1 MRRKVTAIITAG
13 GTGSRFAQNKKSA
26 KPKQFVNLLGKPVIV
41 YSMLAFQKCKKVDE
55 IIISAEK
62 NYFDYI
68 HSLAVKYKIGKLNR
82 LVEGGKTRFNSVR
95 NAFESIEGNSR
106 NDFIIIHDA
115 ARPNISPV
123 LIENI
128 IDENSELVTACRISE
143 TVKRSKKG
151 YVSETLNRENL
162 WSVQTPQ
169 AFRYNVLQNSYKKC
183 GSRNDFTDEA
193 SVVEFAGYKV
203 KVIENS
209 RENIKIT
216 SPEDLSYLKKIMK

>member
-1 MRRKVTAIITAG
+1 MRRKVTTIITAG
-13 GTGSRFAQNKKSA
+13 GTGSRFAQKKKSA

-62 NYFDYI
+62 DYFDYI
-68 HSLAVKYKIGKLNR
+68 HTLAVKYKINKLNR

-95 NAFESIEGNSR
+95 NAFESIKENR

-115 ARPNISPV
+115 ARPNISPA
-123 LIENI
+123 LIDKI
-128 IDENSELVTACRISE
+128 IDENIELVTACRISE

-151 YVSETLNRENL
+151 YVTETLNRENL

-169 AFRYNVLQNSYKKC
+169 AFRYNVLQSSYKKC
-183 GSRNDFTDEA
+183 NSRIDFTDEA

-216 SPEDLSYLKKIMK
+216 SPDDLSYLKKIMK